1 MKKTVIFIALALLAC
16 TAFAK
21 GGLKLKSGT
30 CDFLKESVKA
40 AVAIDFSSAQWEE
53 KESFVK
59 WSGDDFETR
68 SSMSLNGFLEGFNA
82 KTPGLQVSGST
93 EGAKYIIEIK
103 LSNLEWRQSG
113 GMWGQFYVRCWGE
126 ITVKEASSDSV
137 VSTIEIDGVSGPG
150 DFVPNDR
157 FARCFDFLG
166 RALSKLK

>member
-30 CDFLKESVKA
+30 SDFLKESVKA
-40 AVAIDFSSAQWEE
+40 AVTLDFSSAQWEE

-59 WSGDDFETR
+59 WSGNDFETR
-68 SSMSLNGFLEGFNA
+68 SSMSLNGFIEGFNA
-82 KTPGLQVSGST
+82 KTPGLQVSGSADD
-93 EGAKYIIEIK
+93 AKYIIEIK
-103 LSNLEWRQSG
+103 LSNLEWHQSG

-126 ITVKEASSDSV
+126 ITVKEAAGGSV
-137 VSTIEIDGVSGPG
+137 VATIEIDGVSGPG

-157 FARCFDFLG
+157 FTRCFDFLG